1 MLRIIISWTMLIAGT
16 IGGAVSMWAWRQ
28 DKINEKQ
35 MVGLTLLLSW
45 LALVFSAITTLFVA

>member
-1 MLRIIISWTMLIAGT
+1 MLRFIISWAMMIGGT
-16 IGGAVSMWAWRQ
+16 IGMVISMFAWR
-28 DKINEKQ
+28 KGHINEKQ